1 MIPVWST
8 ACPDWAE
15 RLKKGLS
22 IIPDPIYPDE
32 AAHALAIF
40 KQLRIV
46 DAPGSPTFGESC
58 APWVFDLVAALFGS
72 YDAQTGV
79 RHIKEVFILIPKKNS
94 KSTLAAGIMMTAL
107 LLNWRQAAG
116 YTILAPTVEVAA
128 NAFNPARDMV
138 RRDDDLDD
146 LCQVQTHIRT
156 ITHRVTDT
164 TLKVVAADPNTVSGI
179 KSVGTLIDELWLF
192 GKQCKAED
200 MLREAIGGLASRPEG
215 FVVYTT
221 TQSNEPPAGVF
232 RQKLQY
238 ARDVRDGKIHDPHF
252 LPVIFEHP
260 PEMVE
265 SGANLLME
273 NLAMVNPNLGYSV
286 DEPFLYREYRK
297 AREAGE
303 ETFRGFMSKH
313 ANVEIGLALRSDRW
327 AGADFWEEQ
336 GRCISLDDI
345 LRRADVVTVGIDGGG
360 LDDLLGMYVIGR
372 DRETREWLG
381 WGHAWAHETAVVR
394 RKSEASRFQDLVACG
409 DMTIVRRVGDDTA
422 EVAEYVRRIHEAELL
437 DHIGIDPSGVGQI
450 LDSLAEAGIPDGIVV
465 GISQGWKLGGA
476 IKTTE
481 RKLAEGVLVHGD
493 QPLMAWCVGNA
504 RVEPKGNAI
513 LITKQA
519 SGRGKIDPLMAL
531 FNAVSLMSL
540 NWVDNASD
548 YASQAAQLATEGI
561 SGMVNNITEMLNGNK
576 VEWRNWASSVLQEI
590 SKVLMNA
597 AIVNGIKTAANGMSG
612 AGGFIGS
619 IGDWLGGAVANAKG
633 GVYTSAN
640 LSAYSNSIVDTP
652 TYFAFAKGA
661 GLMGEAGPEAIM
673 SLTRAADGSLGVR
686 AVGSM
691 NGSAGLVYSP
701 VYHIAIQN
709 DGANGQIGA
718 EAAGSLVQ
726 LIDQRV
732 QAVML
737 SMRRDGGMLS
747 G

>member
-265 SGANLLME
+265 SGAHLLME

-286 DEPFLYREYRK
+286 DEAFLYGQGERLRERMRELQQIRDSFRQKDADLQSQYQTGDISEDFYRQALAQNAQYLSERLK
-297 AREAGE
+297 EQEAFYAE
-303 ETFRGFMSKH
+303 
-313 ANVEIGLALRSDRW
+313 SDV
-327 AGADFWEEQ
+327 Q
-336 GRCISLDDI
+336 
-345 LRRADVVTVGIDGGG
+345 RADWQKG
-360 LDDLLGMYVIGR
+360 L
-372 DRETREWLG
+372 
-381 WGHAWAHETAVVR
+381 
-394 RKSEASRFQDLVACG
+394 Q
-409 DMTIVRRVGDDTA
+409 
-422 EVAEYVRRIHEAELL
+422 
-437 DHIGIDPSGVGQI
+437 
-450 LDSLAEAGIPDGIVV
+450 
-465 GISQGWKLGGA
+465 
-476 IKTTE
+476 
-481 RKLAEGVLVHGD
+481 EGF
-493 QPLMAWCVGNA
+493 
-504 RVEPKGNAI
+504 
-513 LITKQA
+513 
-519 SGRGKIDPLMAL
+519 S
-531 FNAVSLMSL
+531 

-576 VEWRNWASSVLQEI
+576 VEWRSWASSVLQEI

-597 AIVNGIKTAANGMSG
+597 AIVNGIKTAANSMSG

-619 IGDWLGGAVANAKG
+619 IGSWLGGAVANAKG

-673 SLTRAADGSLGVR
+673 PLTRAADGSLGVR

-709 DGANGQIGA
+709 DGTNGQIGP

>member
-32 AAHALAIF
+32 GAHALAIF

-116 YTILAPTVEVAA
+116 YTILAPTVE
-128 NAFNPARDMV
+128 
-138 RRDDDLDD
+138 
-146 LCQVQTHIRT
+146 
-156 ITHRVTDT
+156 
-164 TLKVVAADPNTVSGI
+164 VAADPNTVSGI

-265 SGANLLME
+265 SGAHLLME

-286 DEPFLYREYRK
+286 DEAFLYREYRK

-360 LDDLLGMYVIGR
+360 LDDLLGMYVTGR

-540 NWVDNASD
+540 NPEPKKKE
-548 YASQAAQLATEGI
+548 YA
-561 SGMVNNITEMLNGNK
+561 VF
-576 VEWRNWASSVLQEI
+576 
-590 SKVLMNA
+590 
-597 AIVNGIKTAANGMSG
+597 
-612 AGGFIGS
+612 FI
-619 IGDWLGGAVANAKG
+619 
-633 GVYTSAN
+633 
-640 LSAYSNSIVDTP
+640 
-652 TYFAFAKGA
+652 
-661 GLMGEAGPEAIM
+661 
-673 SLTRAADGSLGVR
+673 
-686 AVGSM
+686 
-691 NGSAGLVYSP
+691 
-701 VYHIAIQN
+701 
-709 DGANGQIGA
+709 
-718 EAAGSLVQ
+718 
-726 LIDQRV
+726 
-732 QAVML
+732 
-737 SMRRDGGMLS
+737 
-747 G
+747 